1 MVRGV
6 ETSSGECGGSR
17 SSPSTGVRTI
27 GESPRGKGGGSGSEP
42 DRDEV
47 VVVPVLVTVLEVAVV
62 GVGECWW

>member
-17 SSPSTGVRTI
+17 SSPSTGVRTT
-27 GESPRGKGGGSGSEP
+27 GQSPRGKGGGSEP

-47 VVVPVLVTVLEVAVV
+47 EVTEQVVVTVLAVAVV
-62 GVGECWW
+62 AAGECWW